1 MRPLRDTAAW
11 SDRMNGNKIAV
22 MDSGRELPSR
32 IVSAMRTTM
41 ATASVTLAIATMI
54 AIVFLG
60 TPGSAIAQNF
70 TVDTTASDA
79 LTNYLRQNRL
89 PLVGA
94 QIGSSTTG
102 ERRLVLYGYV
112 ATQMGKDDA
121 QAKAV
126 AHLGGPPPEVINRIV
141 IQPELATMK
150 SGGQGDNQTIDQG
163 GSPGDASTGSVND
176 YSNSGGPAGAFPGQS
191 FDKVADDIQRYGI
204 KSMPDE

>member
-1 MRPLRDTAAW
+1 
-11 SDRMNGNKIAV
+11 
-22 MDSGRELPSR
+22 
-32 IVSAMRTTM
+32 MRTTI

-54 AIVFLG
+54 AIVSIG
-60 TPGSAIAQNF
+60 TPGNAIAQNF

-150 SGGQGDNQTIDQG
+150 SGGQGDNQTVDEGG
-163 GSPGDASTGSVND
+163 GSTGDASTGSVND
-176 YSNSGGPAGAFPGQS
+176 YSSSGGPAGAFPGQS